1 MELRIFNL
9 GGPTGLSEPLV
20 VANLEIDSPAK
31 VLLGDGREL
40 WLKPGDRLQ
49 ADDQKIVI
57 TFQRDS
63 EAWGP
68 PPNC

>member
-9 GGPTGLSEPLV
+9 GGPTGLSEPLGV
-20 VANLEIDSPAK
+20 VNLEIDSPAK
-31 VLLGDGREL
+31 VLFGDGREL
-40 WLKPGDRLQ
+40 WVKPGDHLQ
-49 ADDQKIVI
+49 ADHEKIVI

-68 PPNC
+68 PPS